1 MPHLITNNAI
11 LTHLGPENR
20 ARMRHLFQ
28 PISFSADEVLVIPGR
43 AIEQVYFI
51 EKGLAS
57 VVCEGDGR
65 QSEVAMIGPEGMIGY
80 PAVLGC
86 TSTPQKTV
94 IQIAG
99 RAHRIAAADLCRE
112 ARHNSELHQTLMFFV
127 NDIMLQ
133 ISDACFAN
141 AQQTVEV
148 RLARWL
154 LMAADRLGAADVP
167 LTHDRISA
175 MLGCRRAGVT
185 MSMHL
190 LEGEKAIRA
199 TRGRIVIQDR
209 AKLEQIAGSA
219 YKRSVSSASE
229 NGMASTVSP
238 AAHVIS

>member
-1 MPHLITNNAI
+1 MAHFIPNNAI
-11 LTHLGPENR
+11 LASLGSDSW

-28 PISFSADEVLVIPGR
+28 PISFSVDEVLVSPGQR
-43 AIEQVYFI
+43 IEHVYFV

-57 VVCEGDGR
+57 ILCEGDGR

-86 TSTPQKTV
+86 VSTPQKTA

-99 RAHRIAAADLCRE
+99 RAQRIAVDDLCRE
-112 ARHNSELHQTLMFFV
+112 AKQNTELHQALMFFV

-154 LMAADRLGAADVP
+154 LMAADRLGASDVP

-199 TRGRIVIQDR
+199 TRGKIMIQDR
-209 AKLEQIAGSA
+209 ARLEQIAGSA
-219 YKRSVSSASE
+219 YSKSVSIASE

-238 AAHVIS
+238 AAQVIS

>member
-1 MPHLITNNAI
+1 MPHSIPNNAI
-11 LTHLGPENR
+11 LARLGPDSR

-28 PISFSADEVLVIPGR
+28 PVSFSVDEILVFPGQ
-43 AIEQVYFI
+43 AIEQVYFV

-65 QSEVAMIGPEGMIGY
+65 QSEVAMIGPEGLVGY
-80 PAVLGC
+80 PAVLGVV
-86 TSTPQKTV
+86 STPQKTV
-94 IQIAG
+94 VQIGG
-99 RAHRIAAADLCRE
+99 RAHRIAADDLCRE
-112 ARHNSELHQTLMFFV
+112 AKHNDELHQALMFFV

-133 ISDACFAN
+133 ISDACFVN

-167 LTHDRISA
+167 LTHDRIST

-190 LEGEKAIRA
+190 LEGERAIRA

-209 AKLEQIAGSA
+209 ARLEQIAGSA
-219 YKRSVSSASE
+219 YRRSVSIASE
-229 NGMASTVSP
+229 NGIARTVSP
-238 AAHVIS
+238 AAQVIS